1 MEEDGQG
8 MTDNSRLT
16 RRQALQSGAAGAL
29 GIYLAG
35 CGSSGGGG
43 GGGGTVEGGGNIN
56 WITWND
62 HYLPAQLKA
71 VQQSAKLAI
80 HPTLQ
85 SDDSD
90 GYLKTRQT
98 GNQFQFVSTD
108 ALWVQKFHKDGLI
121 ESFDIDSIEASSELF
136 SMAKSFDFWQDG
148 SNYLAYPFGW
158 SSIQFYYDPKHVSP
172 APTSWHVLTDPK
184 YKGKVVAENQPTDL
198 MAMAGIATGSKQPYN
213 MSPDEISKAKDF
225 LKAAKPAFLKLVS
238 QNSDVVKALADG
250 SAVLA
255 IENLGTDFRVK
266 DAGGPEVKMAQPK
279 EGVYG
284 FIDGEQIVKASNSGD
299 QFVTFINAMETA
311 DWIAQNFIANGRP
324 LFNEKAYK
332 LLVDQGH
339 QDRADQLLYNKPEI
353 ALGMTLKGPSGN
365 EQAYIDAFNEVF
377 GA

>member
-1 MEEDGQG
+1 

-16 RRQALQSGAAGAL
+16 RRQALQSSAVGAL

-43 GGGGTVEGGGNIN
+43 GGSGTTAAKTGGNIN

-62 HYLPAQLKA
+62 HYMPAQLSA
-71 VQQSAKLAI
+71 VKKSANLAI

-90 GYLKTRQT
+90 GYLKTKQT

-108 ALWVQKFHKDGLI
+108 ALWAPKFHTDGLTQP
-121 ESFDIDSIEASSELF
+121 FDIDSIDAASELYPL
-136 SMAKSFDFWQDG
+136 AKQFPFWQG
-148 SNYLAYPFGW
+148 SGGYLAYPFGW
-158 SSIQFYYDPKHVSP
+158 STIQFYYDPKHVTT

-198 MAMAGIATGSKQPYN
+198 MAMAGLATGAKQPYN
-213 MSPDEISKAKDF
+213 MTADEISKAKDF

-238 QNSDVVKALADG
+238 QNSDVVKSLADG
-250 SAVLA
+250 SAWLA

-266 DAGGPEVKMAQPK
+266 AAGGPTVKMAQPK

-284 FIDGEQIVKASNSGD
+284 FIDGEQIVKAANSEAM
-299 QFVTFINAMETA
+299 FTSFINSMERA

-324 LFNEKAYK
+324 LWNEKAYK
-332 LLVDQGH
+332 VLVNQGH
-339 QDRADQLLYNKPEI
+339 KERADQLLYNQPEI
-353 ALGMTLKGPSGN
+353 ALKMTLKGPSGN

>member
-1 MEEDGQG
+1 

-16 RRQALQSGAAGAL
+16 RRQALRSSAVGAL

-35 CGSSGGGG
+35 CGSSGGAGSGG
-43 GGGGTVEGGGNIN
+43 STGGTAKAGGNIN

-71 VQQSAKLAI
+71 VQKSPGLAI

-90 GYLKTRQT
+90 GYLKTKQT
-98 GNQFQFVSTD
+98 GNQFQLVSTD
-108 ALWVQKFHKDGLI
+108 ALWVKKFHDDGLI
-121 ESFDIDSIEASSELF
+121 DSFDIDSIDASSELF

-148 SNYLAYPFGW
+148 SNYLAFPFGW
-158 SSIQFYYDPKHVSP
+158 SSIQLYYDPKHVSP

-184 YKGKVVAENQPTDL
+184 YKGKVVAESQPTDL

-213 MSPDEISKAKDF
+213 MTPDEISKAKDF

-266 DAGGPEVKMAQPK
+266 DAGGPVVKMAQPK

-284 FIDGEQIVKASNSGD
+284 FIDGEQIVKAANSHD
-299 QFVTFINAMETA
+299 QFVTFINAMERA
-311 DWIAQNFIANGRP
+311 DWIAQNFLANGRP

-332 LLVDQGH
+332 KLVDQGH
-339 QDRADQLLYNKPEI
+339 KERADLLLYNKPEV
-353 ALGMTLKGPSGN
+353 ALKMTLKGPSGN